1 MKKRWTALLLALA
14 MLSALAVGALADEQ
28 KKDETAAEAA
38 QATPDAAGTLSFE
51 NLGARMKEK
60 SYALLALE
68 ESIAM
73 VESTDYEKVEQ
84 ELRDGLNDIANAQ
97 WSMTSL
103 GSVGSAALS
112 NSISMTGE
120 APSRSDQALATAIN
134 GVGAAVGTLANQSFQ
149 AQYDAYREQ
158 FDAVRDGKLQKDNA
172 GVVHQLKNMEDSTIQ
187 LAQSAYIT
195 LLGLQEQSAALAR
208 QDAALDRTLA
218 ELELRYQLG
227 QISTMTLEQAKAGKV
242 QLESGK
248 ATLDMNITA
257 LRRQLNAM
265 VGEELTAPLTLGA
278 LPAVTAE
285 QLSAMDVEKDLEKA
299 KAASYDLYAAK
310 KTLDD
315 ADEEYDDSGAKSS
328 YNEKDY
334 KKVQARHKWQSAQY
348 TYNATVQKYELSFRS
363 LYDKVKDCAQILS
376 AAKVSLECER
386 GDLAAAQ
393 LKYEQGTISENALRT
408 AEDELYSAQ
417 DTVSG
422 AERDLFTAYNNYRWA
437 VDCGLLAG

>member
-14 MLSALAVGALADEQ
+14 MLSALAVGVLADEQ
-28 KKDETAAEAA
+28 KKEESAPEAVQTA
-38 QATPDAAGTLSFE
+38 PDAAGTLSFE
-51 NLGARMKEK
+51 NLSARMKEK

-68 ESIAM
+68 ENIAL

-84 ELRDGLNDIANAQ
+84 ELRDGLNEIADAQ
-97 WSMTSL
+97 WKMTAL
-103 GSVGSAALS
+103 GSAGAMAHDA
-112 NSISMTGE
+112 T
-120 APSRSDQALATAIN
+120 LATQAAI
-134 GVGAAVGTLANQSFQ
+134 GAVGAAVGRLASQSLQ
-149 AQYDAYREQ
+149 TQYDALREQ
-158 FDAVRDGKLQKDNA
+158 FDAVRDGELQKDNA

-187 LAQSAYIT
+187 MAQSAYIT
-195 LLGLQEQSAALAR
+195 LLGLEEKSAALAR

-227 QISTMTLEQAKAGKV
+227 QISTMTLEQAKAGKI

-257 LRRQLNAM
+257 LHRQLNAM

-315 ADEEYDDSGAKSS
+315 ADEEYDDSGAKSY
-328 YNEKDY
+328 YNERDY

-348 TYNATVQKYELSFRS
+348 TYNATVQKYELTFRS
-363 LYDKVKDCAQILS
+363 LCDKVKDCAQILS

-386 GDLAAAQ
+386 SDLAAAQ
-393 LKYEQGTISENALRT
+393 LKYEQGTISENALHT
-408 AEDELYSAQ
+408 AEDELYTAQ

>member
-28 KKDETAAEAA
+28 KKEESAAEAVQTA
-38 QATPDAAGTLSFE
+38 PDAAGTLSFE

-68 ESIAM
+68 ESIAL
-73 VESTDYEKVEQ
+73 VESTDYKKVEQ
-84 ELRDGLNDIANAQ
+84 ELRDGLNEIADAQ
-97 WSMTSL
+97 WGMTAL
-103 GSVGSAALS
+103 GSAGTAALS
-112 NSISMTGE
+112 SSLMAGTPD
-120 APSRSDQALATAIN
+120 ASDYALA
-134 GVGAAVGTLANQSFQ
+134 GAVDAVGGAVGRLANQSLQ
-149 AQYDAYREQ
+149 TQYDALRER
-158 FDAVRDGKLQKDNA
+158 FDDVRDGKLQRDNE
-172 GVVHQLKNMEDSTIQ
+172 GVVRQLKNMEDSTIQ
-187 LAQSAYIT
+187 MAQSAYIT
-195 LLGLQEQSAALAR
+195 LLGLEEQSAALAR

-227 QISTMTLEQAKAGKV
+227 QISTMTLEQAKAGKI

-315 ADEEYDDSGAKSS
+315 ADEEYDDSGAKSY
-328 YNEKDY
+328 YNERDY

-348 TYNATVQKYELSFRS
+348 TYNATVQKYELTFRS
-363 LYDKVKDCAQILS
+363 LCDKVKDCAQILS

-386 GDLAAAQ
+386 SDLAAAQ
-393 LKYEQGTISENALRT
+393 LKYEQGTISENALHA
-408 AEDELYSAQ
+408 AEDELYTAQ

-437 VDCGLLAG
+437 VDYGLLAG

>member
-1 MKKRWTALLLALA
+1 

-28 KKDETAAEAA
+28 KKEESAAETA
-38 QATPDAAGTLSFE
+38 QITPDAAGTLSFE

-68 ESIAM
+68 ESIAL

-84 ELRDGLNDIANAQ
+84 ELRDGLNEIADAQ
-97 WSMTSL
+97 WKMTAL
-103 GSVGSAALS
+103 GSAGAMAHDASSA
-112 NSISMTGE
+112 T
-120 APSRSDQALATAIN
+120 QAAI
-134 GVGAAVGTLANQSFQ
+134 GAVGAAVGSLANQSLQ
-149 AQYDAYREQ
+149 TQYDALREQ
-158 FDAVRDGKLQKDNA
+158 FDAVRDGELQKDNA

-187 LAQSAYIT
+187 MAQSAYIT
-195 LLGLQEQSAALAR
+195 LLGLEEQSAALAR

-227 QISTMTLEQAKAGKV
+227 QISTMTLEQAKAGKI

-315 ADEEYDDSGAKSS
+315 ADEEYDDSGAKSY
-328 YNEKDY
+328 YNERDY

-348 TYNATVQKYELSFRS
+348 TYNATVQKYELTFRS
-363 LYDKVKDCAQILS
+363 LCDKVKDCAQILS

-386 GDLAAAQ
+386 SDLAAAQ
-393 LKYEQGTISENALRT
+393 LKYEQGTISENALHT
-408 AEDELYSAQ
+408 AEDELYTAQ

-437 VDCGLLAG
+437 VDYGLLAG

>member
-28 KKDETAAEAA
+28 KKDETAAETA
-38 QATPDAAGTLSFE
+38 QITPDAAGTLSFE
-51 NLGARMKEK
+51 NLSARMKEK

-68 ESIAM
+68 ESIAL

-84 ELRDGLNDIANAQ
+84 ELRDGLNEIADAQ
-97 WSMTSL
+97 WGMTAL
-103 GSVGSAALS
+103 GSAGTAALS
-112 NSISMTGE
+112 SSLMAGTPD
-120 APSRSDQALATAIN
+120 ASDYALA
-134 GVGAAVGTLANQSFQ
+134 GAVDAVGGAVGRLASQSIQ
-149 AQYDAYREQ
+149 TQYDALRER
-158 FDAVRDGKLQKDNA
+158 FDDVRDGKLQRDNE
-172 GVVHQLKNMEDSTIQ
+172 GVIRQLKSMENNTVQ
-187 LAQSAYIT
+187 MMQNVYIT
-195 LLGLQEQSAALAR
+195 LLGLEEQSAALAR

-227 QISTMTLEQAKAGKV
+227 QISTMTLEQAKAGKI

-315 ADEEYDDSGAKSS
+315 ADEEYDDSGAKSY
-328 YNEKDY
+328 YNERDY

-348 TYNATVQKYELSFRS
+348 TYNATVQKYELTFRS
-363 LYDKVKDCAQILS
+363 LCDKVKDCAQILS

-386 GDLAAAQ
+386 SDLAAAQ
-393 LKYEQGTISENALRT
+393 LKYEQGTISENALHT
-408 AEDELYSAQ
+408 AEDELYTAQ